1 MPRYFVQLEYK
12 GSNYLGFQKQSNT
25 KRTIQGHLEKALSKI
40 ANESV
45 KTTCSGRTDSGVHA
59 TNQIV
64 HFDTSSR
71 RSIDSW
77 VKGTNRYLPD
87 DISVIN
93 LYKVNKDYHA
103 RFDAVKRTYKYLL
116 KKSNNN
122 TGLENEQCLLI
133 RENIDAAAMHKA
145 AQHLVGEKDF
155 SSFRA
160 SGCQS
165 NSAMREIFEVSVKTK
180 GPYIIFSIVGNAFL
194 LNMIRIIVGTLLE
207 VGKKKITV
215 KQFKDII
222 AAKKRSEAG
231 KTVSPNGLYFIG
243 PEYNDFQYIKNTVLI
258 DELD

>member
-1 MPRYFVQLEYK
+1 M
-12 GSNYLGFQKQSNT
+12 
-25 KRTIQGHLEKALSKI
+25 
-40 ANESV
+40 
-45 KTTCSGRTDSGVHA
+45 
-59 TNQIV
+59 
-64 HFDTSSR
+64 
-71 RSIDSW
+71 
-77 VKGTNRYLPD
+77 
-87 DISVIN
+87 
-93 LYKVNKDYHA
+93 
-103 RFDAVKRTYKYLL
+103 
-116 KKSNNN
+116 
-122 TGLENEQCLLI
+122 LI

-243 PEYNDFQYIKNTVLI
+243 PEYNNFQYTKNTVLI

>member
-1 MPRYFVQLEYK
+1 
-12 GSNYLGFQKQSNT
+12 
-25 KRTIQGHLEKALSKI
+25 
-40 ANESV
+40 
-45 KTTCSGRTDSGVHA
+45 
-59 TNQIV
+59 
-64 HFDTSSR
+64 
-71 RSIDSW
+71 
-77 VKGTNRYLPD
+77 
-87 DISVIN
+87 
-93 LYKVNKDYHA
+93 
-103 RFDAVKRTYKYLL
+103 
-116 KKSNNN
+116 
-122 TGLENEQCLLI
+122 
-133 RENIDAAAMHKA
+133 MHKA